1 MGLLKKYSLEGQE
14 VGNVE
19 INDEIASF
27 KANGQMIKDYIVA
40 IRNNARQWSASTK
53 TRAEV
58 SHTTK
63 KPHPKPKFNQHVKIN
78 QKEKRAAIKSLLAEK
93 INSNSFIVISDIEM
107 ESPKTKIV
115 ANFIEQQGFRGRTLF
130 LGESSYLQ
138 VETEGKVEKV
148 SVKSDKHVSFAKSV
162 RNLPRANFMLA
173 KNISG
178 YDVAIARNI
187 VVTESALQELVN
199 WLN

>member
-1 MGLLKKYSLEGQE
+1 MNSKVLE
-14 VGNVE
+14 
-19 INDEIASF
+19 
-27 KANGQMIKDYIVA
+27 
-40 IRNNARQWSASTK
+40 
-53 TRAEV
+53 
-58 SHTTK
+58 
-63 KPHPKPKFNQHVKIN
+63 
-78 QKEKRAAIKSLLAEK
+78 
-93 INSNSFIVISDIEM
+93 
-107 ESPKTKIV
+107 
-115 ANFIEQQGFRGRTLF
+115 
-130 LGESSYLQ
+130 GESSYLQ